1 MCNTDFSTGICYTS
15 FHMVTSK
22 MYEVHIMK
30 RVKQIYSERIT
41 IQDVLIFVYIIVH
54 WNHENRNPAKYNFS
68 FTLLL
73 QVFETTNAAYGS
85 MYFVETTK
93 FGAHE

>member
-1 MCNTDFSTGICYTS
+1 MCNTDFSTGLCYTS

-30 RVKQIYSERIT
+30 RAKQIYSERIT

-54 WNHENRNPAKYNFS
+54 
-68 FTLLL
+68 
-73 QVFETTNAAYGS
+73 
-85 MYFVETTK
+85 
-93 FGAHE
+93 